1 MYVCGSVHAS
11 VKRCEIMNRDTKD
24 GRIGGTPLKT
34 GERIERARK
43 AAKLTQHQLAERIGK
58 TKSAIANYESGYR
71 DPDKQTLAAIADALD
86 VTVQSLEDRHL
97 DSVQDVMEVLFQME
111 EQGFGIEP
119 VRIGSSV
126 AIAVDPEA
134 PHAPKLEMA
143 LEKWAEQR
151 AAMKGGTLPEYE
163 YVIWRGSFGID

>member
-119 VRIGSSV
+119 VRIGSSLG
-126 AIAVDPEA
+126 ARSPAA
-134 PHAPKLEMA
+134 PHAGLG
-143 LEKWAEQR
+143 LGDGGR
-151 AAMKGGTLPEYE
+151 AARAHEGWHPPRIRVRHLAR
-163 YVIWRGSFGID
+163 IFWH

>member
-1 MYVCGSVHAS
+1 MDKSIR
-11 VKRCEIMNRDTKD
+11 K
-24 GRIGGTPLKT
+24 GRRGAILLKT

-43 AAKLTQHQLAERIGK
+43 AAKVTQRQLAERIGK

-71 DPDKQTLAAIADALD
+71 DPNGQTIAAIADALD

-97 DSVQDVMEVLFQME
+97 DSVQDVLEVLFQME

-119 VRIGSSV
+119 VRIGSAV
-126 AIAVDPEA
+126 AIAVDPSA

-151 AAMKGGTLPEYE
+151 EAMKSGTLPEYE
-163 YVIWRGSFGID
+163 YAIWRGSFGIEEDD